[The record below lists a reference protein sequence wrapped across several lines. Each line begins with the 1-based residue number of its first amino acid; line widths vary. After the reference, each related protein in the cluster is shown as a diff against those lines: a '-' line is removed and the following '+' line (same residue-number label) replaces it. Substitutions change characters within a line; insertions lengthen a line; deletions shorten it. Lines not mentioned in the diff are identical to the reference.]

1 MAEKIIE
8 LTKSIKS
15 TTNEVVNQSIIPRRD
30 KLASKES
37 KVNNIVE
44 NFYKED
50 QTVKFMPQ

>member
-15 TTNEVVNQSIIPRRD
+15 TTNEVVNLSIIPRRD